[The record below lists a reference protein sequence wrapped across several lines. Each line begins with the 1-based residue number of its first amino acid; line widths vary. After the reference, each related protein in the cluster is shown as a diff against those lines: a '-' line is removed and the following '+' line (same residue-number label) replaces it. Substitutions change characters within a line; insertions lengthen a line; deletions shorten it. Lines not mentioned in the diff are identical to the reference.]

1 MAEAGGTSG
10 SIQPKSFPSRA
21 PRAVPSH
28 SHVGLEFLKETP
40 DSLVPVPALS
50 GPCAGHCP
58 AQSAAWRAEGA
69 PGLQYVPT
77 TSGPALASTPK
88 ARLCSA
94 CTSLQVIMD
103 MASLKASPSLG

>member
-21 PRAVPSH
+21 PRAVLSH
-28 SHVGLEFLKETP
+28 SHVGLEFLKESP
-40 DSLVPVPALS
+40 HSLVPVPALR
-50 GPCAGHCP
+50 HCP
-58 AQSAAWRAEGA
+58 AQSAAWWAEGA

-88 ARLCSA
+88 AWLCSA